1 MKLILLFMLL
11 ITFNL
16 GFTQSGNAGYKIVNV
31 ERDNRGLVNYLDV
44 YTPNMSVIRALN
56 KKLFDKYKNTGI
68 VTFQI
73 YYYDNQIIASKY
85 KKAVFDKSISD
96 DKLNKMAQHVIGSF
110 VYNAYLNPK
119 ETLNIVR
126 DPDNNP

>member
-1 MKLILLFMLL
+1 MKQILLVIL
-11 ITFNL
+11 IITSNSIFS
-16 GFTQSGNAGYKIVNV
+16 QSRNASYKIVNV

-44 YTPNMSVIRALN
+44 YIPNMSGIRALN

-85 KKAVFDKSISD
+85 KKAVFDKNISD